1 MKVPDWIKRLED
13 TISQWLD
20 TVAVLEQPGRFYPCA
35 GGRTKVGEEAALG
48 FSCFALRIYY
58 IMGLWE
64 RLNVERQTK
73 WINFIQSFQRQTPPY
88 EGAFIDPPILNHC
101 SPWLKRAKDIFL
113 KRGHPGLSH
122 MDATCIA
129 ETKQAIVTLANVS
142 IKPAIPYKGIPR
154 TPETLEHYL
163 KEGLNWSRPW
173 AAGGQTA
180 SLAAFI
186 ALEALR
192 FLPASDV
199 AGLKKTA
206 TLFFEKMVDPETGA
220 WYMGRRPS
228 HGELVNGAMKVL
240 NALEWLEAPIP
251 YPERLIDTCLS
262 APPRSEGCHLVDA
275 VYVLYRCSS
284 VTDHR
289 RKDVQEYCRMVLQLI
304 RRHYMPDGAFSFF
317 VGHNQTHYYGARI
330 AFPRR
335 QSDIHGTTLL
345 TWAIAMIKEILEL
358 SIPDWNVI
366 RV

>member
-1 MKVPDWIKRLED
+1 MKMLDWIRRLEE
-13 TISQWLD
+13 TIPQWLD
-20 TVAVLEQPGRFYPCA
+20 KMIVPEQPGRFYPCA

-73 WINFIQSFQRQTPPY
+73 WINFIQSFQRQTPPF

-129 ETKQAIVTLANVS
+129 ETKQAIVTLANID

-186 ALEALR
+186 ALEALW

-220 WYMGRRPS
+220 WYRGSPPS
-228 HGELVNGAMKVL
+228 HGELANGAMKVL
-240 NALEWLEAPIP
+240 SALEWLGAPIT

-262 APPRSEGCHLVDA
+262 ALPHSDGCHLADYI
-275 VYVLYRCSS
+275 YVLYKCSL
-284 VTDHR
+284 VTGYR
-289 RKDVQEYCRMVLQLI
+289 RKDVETYCHKVLDMI
-304 RRHYMPDGAFSFF
+304 RSHLMPDGAFSFF
-317 VGHNQTHYYGARI
+317 LGHNQTHYYGAKI
-330 AFPRR
+330 ARPQR
-335 QSDIHGTTLL
+335 QSEIHGTALL
-345 TWAIAMIKEILEL
+345 TYALAMLDKMIDLR
-358 SIPDWNVI
+358 IPNWKVMK
-366 RV
+366 V